1 MAFKINLHIT
11 EKCNYH
17 CKYCFAHFGKSQDL
31 PIKDW
36 KSIIDNIQRSG
47 LVDSINFAGG
57 EPILYAGFPELVNYS
72 YALGFRLSL
81 ISNGSL
87 LTNSALIPS
96 SLFRKM
102 DTIGISVD
110 SVNPRILRQLGCC
123 DCAGNVLDL
132 GKLKGILMYIRRE
145 NSKIRIKLNTVVTR
159 INLEESLTVLE
170 DELSVNRWKFL
181 RVKAFHKEGF
191 SNKNLLI
198 RDHEFNEFMERNQR
212 RRGES
217 IQEADLTRSYI
228 VVDNQGNLLDNKGEG
243 YSVIGNLLEEDFR
256 AIFARYPL
264 DEEVYKSRYR
274 DAA

>member
-11 EKCNYH
+11 EKCNYR

-31 PIKDW
+31 PIRDW

-72 YALGFRLSL
+72 YALGFCLSL

-87 LTNSALIPS
+87 LANSTLIPS

-102 DTIGISVD
+102 DTLGISVD

-132 GKLKGILMYIRRE
+132 GKLKGILAYIRME
-145 NSKIRIKLNTVVTR
+145 NPKIHIKLNTVVNR

-181 RVKAFHKEGF
+181 RVKAFQKDGF

-198 RDHEFNEFMERNQR
+198 RDHEFEEFMERNQR

-228 VVDNQGNLLDNKGEG
+228 VVDNQGNLLDNKGDG

-264 DEEVYKSRYR
+264 DEEVYKSRYT